1 MPRDAPT
8 GACGWSDCGRLDRAA
23 ARRDEPGPET
33 TRSGAHPSP
42 LHDPRRPQEP
52 RTRAEPSP
60 LRRRGGRSAAARDQA
75 TARGGGAV
83 RRRQTPGARRPRA
96 GRGEDARGVPPRRG
110 RPRGDPS
117 RRAGGHRP
125 RRQGLGQAHGA
136 GDAQIQRP
144 GGWQAGEPDR
154 PPGPGGARMSVAG
167 GVAPSVLDTLEFPAA
182 LERVAAHAAGPLG
195 AARVRGRTP
204 ATDPE
209 PVRAALAQVAELAAL
224 LLHDDAIRAEPVP
237 DLGPALELLAVA
249 GSALEGVQLAALTRA
264 LAGARLTAA
273 ELARLARDAPRTAAL
288 RVDPPPKEIETR
300 LARSLDAEG
309 VVLDAAS
316 RSLARARQG
325 VREARQRLVARL
337 DAMLGALDPTDR
349 APDAAVTLRGG
360 RYVIPIRSTARARV
374 GGIVHDES
382 ATRSTVFVEPPEVI
396 ELGNAL
402 RAAETEEQREVLR
415 VLRELTDLLRPHRA
429 ALAAAW
435 EMCIAFDDLC
445 ARARYAVEVNGF
457 APAIGTGP
465 LAIRNGRHPLL
476 VGGETPVV
484 PFDLVLA
491 PDEVT
496 ILVSGPNTGGKTVLI
511 KAVGLLCLM
520 AQSGIIPPLGPQS
533 TLPVFDAVFAD
544 IGDRQS
550 IAASLS
556 TFSAHVAALR
566 DLLEHAQ
573 AGSLALLDEIGS
585 GTDPAEG
592 GALAAAVLRTLTRRR
607 VVTLATTHLGALKQL
622 AAQTV
627 GIVNASLQ
635 FEAETLTPTYRLLKG
650 VPGRSYGLAIA
661 RRLGIAADVLD
672 MAERAVPDAER
683 ALDALLATVETRARE
698 LETKER
704 ELAERDTALR
714 EDAARIDARAEEV
727 ARRER
732 EVKTRRSEE
741 RREAREQARAYL
753 LEARKKVEDALGRA
767 RAAVDEA
774 TAREARRLV
783 EKAIDETAGET
794 TGEKAKEGWMSL
806 EELKRAR
813 RGSASPN
820 LPQPPPTSTAPS
832 LTAATEISLI
842 GLRVSEAEPLL
853 VKALDDAVLAD
864 LPYLRVVHGKGTGAL
879 RVLLHNV
886 LSADARVQRV
896 GLAPPNLRGH
906 VH

>member
-1 MPRDAPT
+1 
-8 GACGWSDCGRLDRAA
+8 
-23 ARRDEPGPET
+23 
-33 TRSGAHPSP
+33 
-42 LHDPRRPQEP
+42 
-52 RTRAEPSP
+52 
-60 LRRRGGRSAAARDQA
+60 
-75 TARGGGAV
+75 
-83 RRRQTPGARRPRA
+83 
-96 GRGEDARGVPPRRG
+96 
-110 RPRGDPS
+110 
-117 RRAGGHRP
+117 
-125 RRQGLGQAHGA
+125 
-136 GDAQIQRP
+136 
-144 GGWQAGEPDR
+144 
-154 PPGPGGARMSVAG
+154 MSVAG
-167 GVAPSVLDTLEFPAA
+167 GVTPSVLDTLEFPAA

-360 RYVIPIRSTARARV
+360 RYVIPIRATARARV

-382 ATRSTVFVEPPEVI
+382 ATGSTVFVEPPEVI

-698 LETKER
+698 LEAKER

-732 EVKTRRSEE
+732 EVKTRAQALE
-741 RREAREQARAYL
+741 REAREQARAYL
-753 LEARKKVEDALGRA
+753 LEARRKVEEALGRA

-774 TAREARRLV
+774 TAREARRLL
-783 EKAIDETAGET
+783 EQAIEETTGETAGEKA
-794 TGEKAKEGWMSL
+794 GERAGEGGKEKGWVSL
-806 EELKRAR
+806 EDLKRTRGKPPQIAR
-813 RGSASPN
+813 
-820 LPQPPPTSTAPS
+820 PPDR
-832 LTAATEISLI
+832 LTAAVATTEISLR
-842 GLRVSEAEPLL
+842 GLRLDEAEPVL
-853 VKALDDAVLAD
+853 VKALDDAVAAD
-864 LPYLRVVHGKGTGAL
+864 LPYLRVIHGKGTGAVRKL
-879 RVLLHNV
+879 VHDL
-886 LSADARVQRV
+886 LSADARVQRF
-896 GLAPPNLRGH
+896 GFAPANQGGH
-906 VH
+906 GVTIVEFTA